1 MIFSTLVVQG
11 YGFVTSSTLTNVIDN
26 SSSNW
31 DILVLH
37 IFRTLTQST
46 FTCSKLTIELLE
58 HGVKYVES

>member
-37 IFRTLTQST
+37 IFRTLTQPT

>member
-11 YGFVTSSTLTNVIDN
+11 YGFVTSSTLTNVIGD

-31 DILVLH
+31 DIVVLH
-37 IFRTLTQST
+37 IFRKLTQPT
-46 FTCSKLTIELLE
+46 FTCSKLTIEVLE